1 MCVRVCLRHCR
12 YESMSIFGSVTEKIW
27 SIVGL
32 SMVCVQVMMR
42 LLENLSDFRL
52 RDLTSSIITE
62 DQKSLIFLVQVS
74 NPPKVWVHI
83 LHCTQ
88 F

>member
-1 MCVRVCLRHCR
+1 
-12 YESMSIFGSVTEKIW
+12 MSIFGSVTEKIW

-32 SMVCVQVMMR
+32 SMVCVEVMMR

-74 NPPKVWVHI
+74 NPPKVWAHI
-83 LHCTQ
+83 LHRTQ

>member
-1 MCVRVCLRHCR
+1 
-12 YESMSIFGSVTEKIW
+12 MSIFGSVTEKIW

-32 SMVCVQVMMR
+32 SMVCVAVMMR

-62 DQKSLIFLVQVS
+62 DPKSLIFLVQVS
-74 NPPKVWVHI
+74 NPPKVWDQI
-83 LHCTQ
+83 LRRSQ